1 MDGRLSHFDDEAQLG
16 EIESRDG
23 KRYPFDF
30 SQWRGRGLPSAGT
43 PVRFELR
50 DGRAIQVF
58 NRPETQRRASTTRD
72 VDGKTRRKV
81 LSHWALAAFVVA
93 AAGVSAG
100 RYAPVVEAVAIVLAW
115 LGLRH
120 VHREPQRLTGQ
131 WLNGIAIV
139 VAVAVTLWSQW
150 W

>member
-1 MDGRLSHFDDEAQLG
+1 M
-16 EIESRDG
+16 
-23 KRYPFDF
+23 
-30 SQWRGRGLPSAGT
+30 
-43 PVRFELR
+43 
-50 DGRAIQVF
+50 
-58 NRPETQRRASTTRD
+58 
-72 VDGKTRRKV
+72 